1 MATVNP
7 WQSFQ
12 NLLPQATRYIVTV
25 DTVYGDGTSMAT
37 RRDGQQVRLIG
48 DSISAGH
55 RAWVDGETI
64 IGDAPALITSTEYI

>member
-7 WQSFQ
+7 WQNFQ
-12 NLLPQATRYIVTV
+12 NLLPKSTRYIVTV

-48 DSISAGH
+48 DSISPGSK
-55 RAWVDGETI
+55 AWVDGDTI
-64 IGDAPALITSTEYI
+64 VGDAPALTTSTEYL